1 LIPNQIRPKGEKIGL
16 NQSLECALKNLVILS
31 CAVVLTACAAGPT
44 RWVKEGAAPGDFDA
58 ASQQCKAKA
67 ESQIQTMQQQVVISY
82 VNCLESLGWQPERR

>member
-1 LIPNQIRPKGEKIGL
+1 LIPNLNRAKGEKIGL
-16 NQSLECALKNLVILS
+16 IQPLECVLKNLAILL
-31 CAVVLTACAAGPT
+31 CGVVLTACAAGPT

-58 ASQQCKAKA
+58 ASQLCKAKA